1 MTSIAILFV
10 FAGVLGFLGAV
21 LGVRNLKRQTEITIE
36 RGIPRSKFP
45 VIAADDSNT
54 L

>member
-1 MTSIAILFV
+1 MTSIAILLV
-10 FAGVLGFLGAV
+10 PAAALGFIGAA

-45 VIAADDSNT
+45 VIPAEDANMF
-54 L
+54 

>member
-1 MTSIAILFV
+1 MANIAVVLAL
-10 FAGVLGFLGAV
+10 AGIVGLAGAA

-36 RGIPRSKFP
+36 RGASRLVEPIGWEPENR
-45 VIAADDSNT
+45 A